1 MFVVMPKHMLNKI
14 MNLKFAVNFR
24 VAAYVYQ
31 NFNREKVNKSRS
43 LYKYFNFT

>member
-24 VAAYVYQ
+24 VAAKFQPRKSKQV
-31 NFNREKVNKSRS
+31 EK
-43 LYKYFNFT
+43 FI